1 MYSSKWRTFK
11 KQESGS
17 TYVEL
22 LMMSQ
27 KNQDSNA
34 DGILRVAP
42 LFKNTRIGTSCNTN
56 IGHRFYG
63 HKTTNGPWSS
73 LPIIINALLHPL
85 LFVVYSFLMTSQLDR
100 CCLLLLPPSL
110 LYLCKKGARKVME
123 RNFHHPSL
131 AAIISDSTYA
141 LLLLESTLFS
151 RIQWHSIKFRVF
163 IEILKWEQ
171 SFSCLYICSTICNT
185 MC

>member
-1 MYSSKWRTFK
+1 MYLLFLLQRKSAQLSWICIFSTDFKASLTKYELQILNLAEKLLSFQKFQYNTESYIKPLYSSKWRTFK

-34 DGILRVAP
+34 DGILNVAP
-42 LFKNTRIGTSCNTN
+42 LFKNTQIGTSCNTN

-100 CCLLLLPPSL
+100 CCFSYPLPYQGP
-110 LYLCKKGARKVME
+110 C
-123 RNFHHPSL
+123 
-131 AAIISDSTYA
+131 
-141 LLLLESTLFS
+141 
-151 RIQWHSIKFRVF
+151 
-163 IEILKWEQ
+163 
-171 SFSCLYICSTICNT
+171 
-185 MC
+185 